1 MTGADITARGR
12 FRRGGLLGVAGVGA
26 LALSIVAPHAASAA
40 SRPALASSQSGTVMA
55 SPSVNVRSAPCTE
68 TGCTIDGQLAYGT
81 RVTISCWLP
90 GDTVT
95 GWGGT
100 SDAWDLIVSPQVNGQ
115 DGWAADVWINTG
127 ADIRTQIKECP

>member
-1 MTGADITARGR
+1 
-12 FRRGGLLGVAGVGA
+12 
-26 LALSIVAPHAASAA
+26 
-40 SRPALASSQSGTVMA
+40 
-55 SPSVNVRSAPCTE
+55 
-68 TGCTIDGQLAYGT
+68 
-81 RVTISCWLP
+81 VTISCWLP